1 MYNQVSIVAINL
13 LGDDIDKSIENSENQ
28 SETAANNARSDQI
41 SIIDDLAFAMY
52 QDREIAAI
60 IKNLDRKKQECVHDE
75 KFEQARKFKQAI
87 QELIKVGER
96 LARYEVE
103 KRQAIENEDYET
115 AQSKKDKMELYRTE
129 TYKQLQ
135 LLNLLDVV
143 IEGGEGT
150 EFLKRLQEIE
160 NNEQQQQEIY
170 NQE

>member
-1 MYNQVSIVAINL
+1 
-13 LGDDIDKSIENSENQ
+13 
-28 SETAANNARSDQI
+28 
-41 SIIDDLAFAMY
+41 
-52 QDREIAAI
+52 
-60 IKNLDRKKQECVHDE
+60 E

-160 NNEQQQQEIY
+160 NNEQQQENY
-170 NQE
+170 NQEVHIFEKVLHI